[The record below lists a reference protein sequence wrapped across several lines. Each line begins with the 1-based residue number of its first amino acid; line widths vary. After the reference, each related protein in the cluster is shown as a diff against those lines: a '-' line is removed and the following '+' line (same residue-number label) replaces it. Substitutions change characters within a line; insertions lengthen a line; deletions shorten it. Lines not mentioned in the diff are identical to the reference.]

1 MSEDDS
7 NSSKEEENKKKDL
20 YSILGVKKTAT
31 NEEIRAAYRRLV
43 LIYHPD
49 KNEDKKAP
57 NSAAKFIEINEA
69 YKILSDI
76 KTRKIYDETG
86 EYEEI
91 EKQNF
96 TMKVSINDFR
106 KRFTIKNITNY
117 EKKYRGS
124 EEEEQDLIFYYN
136 QNQGDLRNLI
146 KEIPFSTNKDIKRFL
161 EIYEKLFKM
170 KKLIRNQK
178 YEETKNK
185 IILMRK
191 NKEEEKQAKEMLDK
205 LTKQINERREKRNLN
220 DYLSDLV
227 HRSDG
232 LDDGDETDE
241 KNNII
246 NQKEFQEV
254 FKDLKKRKKK
264 NGNWKYN

>member
-1 MSEDDS
+1 
-7 NSSKEEENKKKDL
+7 
-20 YSILGVKKTAT
+20 
-31 NEEIRAAYRRLV
+31 
-43 LIYHPD
+43 
-49 KNEDKKAP
+49 
-57 NSAAKFIEINEA
+57 
-69 YKILSDI
+69 
-76 KTRKIYDETG
+76 
-86 EYEEI
+86 
-91 EKQNF
+91 
-96 TMKVSINDFR
+96 MKVSINDFR

-124 EEEEQDLIFYYN
+124 EEEEEQDLIFYYN

-205 LTKQINERREKRNLN
+205 LTKQINERREKR
-220 DYLSDLV
+220 
-227 HRSDG
+227 
-232 LDDGDETDE
+232 T
-241 KNNII
+241 
-246 NQKEFQEV
+246 
-254 FKDLKKRKKK
+254 
-264 NGNWKYN
+264 

>member
-49 KNEDKKAP
+49 KNEDKKDP
-57 NSAAKFIEINEA
+57 NSAAKFIELNEA

-170 KKLIRNQK
+170 KK
-178 YEETKNK
+178 
-185 IILMRK
+185 
-191 NKEEEKQAKEMLDK
+191 
-205 LTKQINERREKRNLN
+205 
-220 DYLSDLV
+220 
-227 HRSDG
+227 H
-232 LDDGDETDE
+232 
-241 KNNII
+241 
-246 NQKEFQEV
+246 
-254 FKDLKKRKKK
+254 KKPEI
-264 NGNWKYN
+264 

>member
-49 KNEDKKAP
+49 KNEDKKDP

-170 KKLIRNQK
+170 KKLIKNQK
-178 YEETKNK
+178 YEESKNK

-191 NKEEEKQAKEMLDK
+191 NKKEEKQAKEMLDK

-241 KNNII
+241 INNRK

-254 FKDLKKRKKK
+254 FIDLKKRKKK
-264 NGNWKYN
+264 YGN

>member
-1 MSEDDS
+1 MSEDES
-7 NSSKEEENKKKDL
+7 NSSKEEEDKKKDL

-117 EKKYRGS
+117 EKK
-124 EEEEQDLIFYYN
+124 I
-136 QNQGDLRNLI
+136 
-146 KEIPFSTNKDIKRFL
+146 
-161 EIYEKLFKM
+161 
-170 KKLIRNQK
+170 
-178 YEETKNK
+178 
-185 IILMRK
+185 
-191 NKEEEKQAKEMLDK
+191 
-205 LTKQINERREKRNLN
+205 
-220 DYLSDLV
+220 
-227 HRSDG
+227 
-232 LDDGDETDE
+232 
-241 KNNII
+241 
-246 NQKEFQEV
+246 
-254 FKDLKKRKKK
+254 
-264 NGNWKYN
+264 